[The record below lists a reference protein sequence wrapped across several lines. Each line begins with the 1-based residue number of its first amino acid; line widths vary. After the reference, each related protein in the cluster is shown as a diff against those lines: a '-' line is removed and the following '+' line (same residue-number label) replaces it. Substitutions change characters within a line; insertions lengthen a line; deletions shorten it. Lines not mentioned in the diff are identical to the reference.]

1 MPTVT
6 ETMVLPVCLSRG
18 QVKIPS
24 LEKQM
29 LLKACL
35 GLKKIK
41 LDPNDDE
48 DTVKE
53 KITSNMKGSDGN
65 TVGSVALCSRGG
77 FELMQS
83 SPNRKDLRR
92 IDCGWSARDLKTNLG
107 GGQSK
112 IYIIFIQRSL

>member
-1 MPTVT
+1 
-6 ETMVLPVCLSRG
+6 MVLPVCLSRG

-65 TVGSVALCSRGG
+65 TVGSAALCSCGG